1 MELTHPWRNLMVDS
15 GNNSVNGDFSRT
27 PLTQDPYI
35 YIGAG
40 DQAVDDDTT
49 TRTGLGDE
57 KFVSL
62 AVNTNQYARTF
73 QDRSYKFAIVPR
85 PTARAA
91 ADDGTDSP
99 IIHHIGSDERI
110 INVNVRGKRG
120 NIVQTYPSVEYDFVP
135 NALALSPG
143 DLVHFQW
150 TGSDYNP
157 RRGW

>member
-1 MELTHPWRNLMVDS
+1 MELTHPWRHLMVDS
-15 GNNSVNGDFSRT
+15 GNNSVNNDDSRT

-35 YIGAG
+35 YLGAG
-40 DQAVDDDTT
+40 DEDLDDDSA
-49 TRTGLGDE
+49 TRSGLGDE

-85 PTARAA
+85 PTAFAA
-91 ADDGTDSP
+91 SDDQTDAPAIPAIS
-99 IIHHIGSDERI
+99 SAARI
-110 INVNVRGKRG
+110 INMNVRGKRG
-120 NIVQTYPSVEYDFVP
+120 NIMQTYPSVEYDFVP